1 MRVGISLTCQLL
13 SDALETAGHTADCV
27 MTKREAVYLLA
38 PRSHELAICN
48 VILPDGSGRDVAT
61 SAMKLGIKT
70 LLVTGNPDAMQVMTM
85 AGVPYLEKPFRLR
98 DLTRLIEDQ
107 LSSRSS

>member
-1 MRVGISLTCQLL
+1 MRETEKFRTEHLVARPWQIEDLPLAMELWGDPAVTALIDSRGKLTNAQVG
-13 SDALETAGHTADCV
+13 E
-27 MTKREAVYLLA
+27 
-38 PRSHELAICN
+38 
-48 VILPDGSGRDVAT
+48 
-61 SAMKLGIKT
+61 KLRLKT

>member
-1 MRVGISLTCQLL
+1 
-13 SDALETAGHTADCV
+13 
-27 MTKREAVYLLA
+27 
-38 PRSHELAICN
+38 
-48 VILPDGSGRDVAT
+48 
-61 SAMKLGIKT
+61 MKLGITT